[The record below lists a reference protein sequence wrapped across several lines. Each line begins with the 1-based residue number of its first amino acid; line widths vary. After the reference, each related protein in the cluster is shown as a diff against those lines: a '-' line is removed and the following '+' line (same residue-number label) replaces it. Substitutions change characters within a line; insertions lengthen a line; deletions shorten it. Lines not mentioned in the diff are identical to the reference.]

1 MNTKTSKT
9 NNSRPKRKRLKLRFK
24 IIKLSINEYFIKPVR
39 DQG

>member
-9 NNSRPKRKRLKLRFK
+9 NNSQSKRKRLRLRFK
-24 IIKLSINEYFIKPVR
+24 IIKLSDSEYFIKPVR